1 MNLKSLLNCRFRS
14 SRTWK
19 WSHHVTEKF
28 RKTFLRLGLRLILS
42 KLFPFYSASEPQEF
56 GWPNPNLR
64 FLLFTFGAS
73 MFSLLNWARLK
84 LSFLGIRKETT
95 RWAGGRRSRRRNF
108 LTQSCCY
115 KVPEQGVFI
124 FIFFYFFLPSPL
136 GWIATLL
143 LIKFKEVF
151 FFFFFS
157 QIQNWGPRSSS
168 SLYWTNFCSF
178 FPFSF
183 CLNPF

>member
-1 MNLKSLLNCRFRS
+1 MNPKSLLNCRFRS

-28 RKTFLRLGLRLILS
+28 RRTFLRLGLRLILS
-42 KLFPFYSASEPQEF
+42 KLFPFYSAPESQEF

-95 RWAGGRRSRRRNF
+95 RWAGGRRSRRWNF

-124 FIFFYFFLPSPL
+124 FIFLFFL
-136 GWIATLL
+136 TLSIRL
-143 LIKFKEVF
+143 NCHAVVDQIWGSF
-151 FFFFFS
+151 FFLHKYRTETLEVLLHLIGLIFAHS
-157 QIQNWGPRSSS
+157 
-168 SLYWTNFCSF
+168 
-178 FPFSF
+178 FPFLF
-183 CLNPF
+183 V

>member
-1 MNLKSLLNCRFRS
+1 MNVKSLLNCRFQS

-28 RKTFLRLGLRLILS
+28 RRTFLRLGHRLILS
-42 KLFPFYSASEPQEF
+42 KLFPFYSASESQEF

-73 MFSLLNWARLK
+73 MFSLLNWARLN

-124 FIFFYFFLPSPL
+124 FILFSFFLPSPL
-136 GWIATLL
+136 GWIATL
-143 LIKFKEVF
+143 
-151 FFFFFS
+151 FFS
-157 QIQNWGPRSSS
+157 FFHKYRTEALKFLLHFIGPIFARA
-168 SLYWTNFCSF
+168 
-178 FPFSF
+178 FPFLF
-183 CLNPF
+183 V